1 VESARSEPDIGK
13 RQMFPLSSQNTVRG
27 WQSPTHSPKLAT
39 NFRAEFNPSGSEG
52 DLDHSPCVSADDI
65 GTNKQESV
73 LEIHERYKWRRA
85 IVAVSVASLITSI
98 FFSAAA
104 FYGTATT
111 DSSSALATAL
121 DTLFAV
127 FSAAVVIWRFRD
139 YSKEKVIGPRRERYG
154 SVAFGIAF
162 TFNGLVTII
171 VSSFNLEDEKRTRH
185 ANLLW
190 PALLG
195 FSITYCLLATLEFW
209 ISKRYQ
215 SSVLVSLCIDDAV
228 TSGLLLGIAI
238 STLLVDQYTYV
249 WYLDHIVAIVLAV
262 VLLASGVKIL
272 LDIFVRKELPF
283 QVLG

>member
-1 VESARSEPDIGK
+1 
-13 RQMFPLSSQNTVRG
+13 M
-27 WQSPTHSPKLAT
+27 
-39 NFRAEFNPSGSEG
+39 
-52 DLDHSPCVSADDI
+52 
-65 GTNKQESV
+65 
-73 LEIHERYKWRRA
+73 
-85 IVAVSVASLITSI
+85 
-98 FFSAAA
+98 
-104 FYGTATT
+104 
-111 DSSSALATAL
+111 
-121 DTLFAV
+121 
-127 FSAAVVIWRFRD
+127 
-139 YSKEKVIGPRRERYG
+139 GPRRERYG

-171 VSSFNLEDEKRTRH
+171 VSSFNLENEKRPRH

-190 PALLG
+190 SALLG

-228 TSGLLLGIAI
+228 TSGLLLGMAI

-272 LDIFVRKELPF
+272 IDIFVRKELPF

>member
-1 VESARSEPDIGK
+1 MFLLTTSALINRNRYWKFTKDTNGDE
-13 RQMFPLSSQNTVRG
+13 LSLLFQLRAWSLQFF
-27 WQSPTHSPKLAT
+27 
-39 NFRAEFNPSGSEG
+39 FRLLHF
-52 DLDHSPCVSADDI
+52 
-65 GTNKQESV
+65 
-73 LEIHERYKWRRA
+73 
-85 IVAVSVASLITSI
+85 
-98 FFSAAA
+98 
-104 FYGTATT
+104 TARLTT

-121 DTLFAV
+121 DTLLAV
-127 FSAAVVIWRFRD
+127 FGTAVVIWRFRD
-139 YSKEKVIGPRRERYG
+139 YSNEKVMGPKRERYG

-171 VSSFNLEDEKRTRH
+171 VSSFNLEDEKRPRH

-190 PALLG
+190 SALLG

-228 TSGLLLGIAI
+228 TSGLLLGMAI
-238 STLLVDQYTYV
+238 STLLVDQNTYV

-272 LDIFVRKELPF
+272 IDIFVRKELPF